1 MKEKAERILEEF
13 PINELLDFLDHT
25 VELNEMIDKYSELQA
40 EGKDADSLMTS
51 SIAYHLSKIVDKY
64 MGHFT
69 RISSMR
75 DYWQEINHEII
86 ERKVSGKG
94 KTLC

>member
-1 MKEKAERILEEF
+1 VREKAEKILDEF
-13 PINELLDFLDHT
+13 PIDEIQDFLDHV
-25 VELNEMIDKYSELQA
+25 VELNDMLHKYSEIKS

-64 MGHFT
+64 FDHFT
-69 RISSMR
+69 RVVPMR
-75 DYWQEINHEII
+75 DYWMEINHEIFD
-86 ERKVSGKG
+86 RKISGKG